1 MLESR
6 TITLLTEYLYRAQMG
21 KDLIDR
27 VPIFKAT
34 LFECQVSL
42 SELPDG
48 PSWSIIEELS
58 KTKELTRIYQ
68 AEYAQPLCTALQLGL
83 VMMLKTF
90 VLEPVA
96 VVGHSSGEICAAFA
110 AGIITLRDAIVIAY
124 YRGLFSMKAAS
135 TQPSGKPHGSMCAL
149 GLSEKDAR
157 TVLNTFGD
165 RVQLAAVNSPTNCT
179 LSGDEDAIREIVIIC
194 AENGTFCRKL
204 RVDTGE
210 LG

>member
-1 MLESR
+1 VLELR
-6 TITLLTEYLYRAQMG
+6 TITLLTKYLNRAQMG

-34 LFECQVSL
+34 LFEREVSL

-58 KTKELTRIYQ
+58 KAKESSRIYQ

-83 VMMLKTF
+83 VMMLKTLE
-90 VLEPVA
+90 VEPVA
-96 VVGHSSGEICAAFA
+96 VVGHSSGEICAAFT

-124 YRGLFSMKAAS
+124 YRGLFSARTAS
-135 TQPSGKPHGSMCAL
+135 TKPSDKPHGSMCAL

-157 TVLNTFGD
+157 TLLDAFGD

-179 LSGDEDAIREIVIIC
+179 LSGDEDAIREIITIY

-204 RVDTGE
+204 RVDTGG